1 MRYVILYRGKEFE
14 SEELAAA
21 KAAGFFCT
29 NSRMDLE
36 SGDICIPRYSAL
48 PYYEELERD
57 VAKAGAQLLNTYRQH
72 RYAADMLS
80 YAEDLNGLTPKT
92 WAAPSDVPQDEPGAF
107 VLKGETNSKKFL
119 WSQQMFAPNRGA
131 IMQVY
136 NRLLDDTMI
145 GQQAIYIRKYVPLQT
160 FMKGLWDLP
169 ITREFRFFVY
179 NGKIVSGGYYW
190 ASHYEDV
197 QAIVDPEL
205 LAPWKVSASFLL
217 DAIAKVKD
225 NIPFFAIDVAET
237 ESGDWIVIELNDGQQ
252 SGLSMNSPYVLYKN
266 LWEVLHEPRR

>member
-1 MRYVILYRGKEFE
+1 MRYVILHRGFE
-14 SEELAAA
+14 AEELYAARSV
-21 KAAGFFCT
+21 GFFCT
-29 NSRMDLE
+29 NSRMDLKP
-36 SGDICIPRYSAL
+36 GDICIPRYSAL
-48 PYYEELERD
+48 PYYDELERD
-57 VAKAGAQLLNTYRQH
+57 VTKAGAQLLNTHRQH
-72 RYAADMLS
+72 RYAADVLS
-80 YAEDLNGLTPKT
+80 YAKDLGGLTPKT
-92 WAAPSDVPQDEPGAF
+92 WAMPSDVPIDEPGAF
-107 VLKGETNSKKFL
+107 ILKGATNSKKFL
-119 WSQQMFAPNRGA
+119 WSTQMFSKDRAS

-145 GQQAIYIRKYVPLQT
+145 GQQAIYIRKYVPLRT

-179 NGKIVSGGYYW
+179 NGKLLSGGYYW

-197 QAIVDPEL
+197 QTLVSLDL
-205 LAPWKVSASFLL
+205 LDARDTPPGFLL

-237 ESGDWIVIELNDGQQ
+237 ADNNWIVIELNDGQQ

-266 LWEVLHEPRR
+266 LWEGLHEHRC